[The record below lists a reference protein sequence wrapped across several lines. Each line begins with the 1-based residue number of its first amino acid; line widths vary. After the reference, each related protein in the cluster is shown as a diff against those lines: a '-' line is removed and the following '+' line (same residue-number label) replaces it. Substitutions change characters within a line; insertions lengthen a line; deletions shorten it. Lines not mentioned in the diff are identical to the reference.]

1 MFSSMMM
8 SKRHIKGLK
17 EKKMY
22 LLIQTV
28 AFEVDLFCFSFISCS
43 SAISNMAKVSNN
55 VGVFTGNPSFFVYIC
70 VHIYTYISLRLLR
83 GVGFG
88 EQQFSFVSF

>member
-1 MFSSMMM
+1 
-8 SKRHIKGLK
+8 
-17 EKKMY
+17 MY

-28 AFEVDLFCFSFISCS
+28 AFEVDLFCFSFVSCS

-70 VHIYTYISLRLLR
+70 VHIYTNIYVHIYIC
-83 GVGFG
+83 VYI
-88 EQQFSFVSF
+88 